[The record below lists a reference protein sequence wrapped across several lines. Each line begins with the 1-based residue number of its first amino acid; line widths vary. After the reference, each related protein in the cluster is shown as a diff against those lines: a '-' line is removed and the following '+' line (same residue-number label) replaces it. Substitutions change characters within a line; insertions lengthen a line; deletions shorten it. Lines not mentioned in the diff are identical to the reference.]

1 MSHLA
6 IATLGIL
13 SVFQSTTAVPLPP
26 SRKTRALLAY
36 LVLATRPQRREHLI
50 DLFWGDGPDDPR
62 GALRWSLSK
71 IRALIDTDRPRVI
84 ADRET
89 VAFDAGEVTIDLH
102 AARQIGPDASVDEIV
117 ACLTALRQPLLA
129 GIDLPDNA
137 AFQAW
142 LVAEREATARLRRTL
157 LQRLVADMPLS
168 HEDRLPWCREWCD
181 ADPFNHEAAARLQT
195 TLRELGRLA
204 DAKRVERD
212 FSAGL
217 CEAGLPR
224 SPARPF
230 EPAPS
235 PEPAPA
241 SVSAPAL
248 GAGTDRMTLHRQ
260 KISFATTDDGVRIAY
275 ASVGDGPPLVKVA
288 NWLNHLELDWDAPVW
303 APLFHDLAQDYRFL
317 RYDGRGNGMS
327 DREVAVIDF
336 DTLVHDLETVVNAA
350 GVDRFPL
357 LGISQGCAVAI
368 EYAARHPER
377 VSHLILWG
385 GFAAGWRVIGTP
397 DVRKERAAILT
408 LVRQG
413 WGRSDPAYRKLVTW
427 QFMPGASAEELDW
440 FDAFQREA
448 VSAENAVRFAN
459 VFADID
465 VRHRLAGVTTP
476 TLVMHGRGDRQI
488 PLAVAGALA
497 AAIPGAEFVTLDT
510 ENHVLLGREPAAA
523 GFVAH
528 IRQFLAEE
536 RRSAD
541 G

>member
-13 SVFQSTTAVPLPP
+13 SVSQSSDAVPLPP

-50 DLFWGDGPDDPR
+50 DLFWSDGPDDPR

-71 IRALIDTDRPRVI
+71 IRALIDTDRPRII

-89 VAFDAGEVTIDLH
+89 VAFDGGEVAIDLH

-142 LVAEREATARLRRTL
+142 LMAEREVVARLRRTL
-157 LQRLVADMPLS
+157 LQRLVGEMPLT
-168 HEDRLPWCREWCD
+168 HEDRLPWCREWCEV
-181 ADPFNHEAAARLQT
+181 DPFNLEAATRLQT
-195 TLRELGRLA
+195 TLRDLGRLA
-204 DAKRVERD
+204 DAKLAERD
-212 FSAGL
+212 FAAALRDAGL
-217 CEAGLPR
+217 
-224 SPARPF
+224 ARPPIGSF

-235 PEPAPA
+235 PAPPTA
-241 SVSAPAL
+241 STPVLVPDPL
-248 GAGTDRMTLHRQ
+248 TDRIVLHRQ
-260 KISFATTDDGVRIAY
+260 RISFGTAGDGVRIAY
-275 ASVGDGPPLVKVA
+275 ASVGEGPPLVKVP

-303 APLFHDLAQDYRFL
+303 APLFHDLARDHRFV

-327 DREVAVIDF
+327 DRDVADISF
-336 DTLVHDLETVVNAA
+336 DAFVRDLEAVVDAA
-350 GVDRFPL
+350 GLDRFPL
-357 LGISQGCAVAI
+357 LGISQGSAIAI

-385 GFAAGWRVIGTP
+385 GFASGWRVTGTP
-397 DVRKERAAILT
+397 DVRKEREAILT

-427 QFMPGASAEELDW
+427 KFMPGASAEELDW
-440 FDAFQREA
+440 FDIFQREA

-465 VRHRLAGVTTP
+465 VRHRLAGVTVP
-476 TLVMHGRGDRQI
+476 TLVMHGRGDRNV
-488 PLAVAGALA
+488 PLAVGSALA

-510 ENHVLLGREPAAA
+510 DNHMLLGREPASAA
-523 GFVAH
+523 FVAH
-528 IRQFLAEE
+528 VHQFLAEE
-536 RRSAD
+536 RGGIDR
-541 G
+541 

>member
-13 SVFQSTTAVPLPP
+13 SVFQSSDAVPLPP

-71 IRALIDTDRPRVI
+71 IRALIDTDRPRII

-89 VAFDAGEVTIDLH
+89 VAFDGGEVAIDLH

-117 ACLTALRQPLLA
+117 TCLTALRQPLLA

-157 LQRLVADMPLS
+157 LQRLVGEMPLT
-168 HEDRLPWCREWCD
+168 HEDRLPWCREWCEV
-181 ADPFNHEAAARLQT
+181 DPFNPEAATRLQT
-195 TLRELGRLA
+195 TLRDLGRLA
-204 DAKRVERD
+204 DVKLAERD
-212 FSAGL
+212 FAAAL
-217 CEAGLPR
+217 REAGL
-224 SPARPF
+224 ARPPIGSF

-235 PEPAPA
+235 APPLTPTP
-241 SVSAPAL
+241 VLVPDAL
-248 GAGTDRMTLHRQ
+248 TDRIILQRQ
-260 KISFATTDDGVRIAY
+260 RISFGTVDDGIRIAY
-275 ASVGDGPPLVKVA
+275 ASVGEGPPLVKVP

-303 APLFHDLAQDYRFL
+303 APLFQDLARDHRFV

-327 DREVAVIDF
+327 DHDVADISF
-336 DTLVHDLETVVNAA
+336 DAFVRDLEAVVDAA
-350 GVDRFPL
+350 GLERFPL
-357 LGISQGCAVAI
+357 LGISQGSSIAI

-385 GFAAGWRVIGTP
+385 SFASGWRVTGTP
-397 DVRKERAAILT
+397 DVRKEREAILT

-427 QFMPGASAEELDW
+427 KFMPGASAEELDW
-440 FDAFQREA
+440 FDIFQREA

-465 VRHRLAGVTTP
+465 VRHRLASVTVP
-476 TLVMHGRGDRQI
+476 TLVMHGRGDRNV
-488 PLAVAGALA
+488 PLTVGSALA

-510 ENHVLLGREPAAA
+510 DNHMLLGREPASAA
-523 GFVAH
+523 FVAH
-528 IRQFLAEE
+528 VRQFLAEE
-536 RRSAD
+536 RGGIDR
-541 G
+541 

>member
-13 SVFQSTTAVPLPP
+13 SVFQSSDAVPLPP

-71 IRALIDTDRPRVI
+71 IRALIDTDRPRII

-89 VAFDAGEVTIDLH
+89 VAFDVAEVAIDLH

-117 ACLTALRQPLLA
+117 TCLTALRQPLLA

-157 LQRLVADMPLS
+157 LQRFVGEMPLT
-168 HEDRLPWCREWCD
+168 HEDRLPWCREWCEV
-181 ADPFNHEAAARLQT
+181 DPFNSEAATRLQT
-195 TLRELGRLA
+195 TLRDLGRLA
-204 DAKRVERD
+204 DAKLAERD
-212 FSAGL
+212 FATAL
-217 CEAGLPR
+217 REAGL
-224 SPARPF
+224 ARPSIGSF
-230 EPAPS
+230 ERAPS
-235 PEPAPA
+235 PAPPTA
-241 SVSAPAL
+241 STPVLVPDAL
-248 GAGTDRMTLHRQ
+248 TDRIILQRQ
-260 KISFATTDDGVRIAY
+260 KISFGTADDGVRIAY
-275 ASVGDGPPLVKVA
+275 ASVGEGPPLVKVP

-303 APLFHDLAQDYRFL
+303 APLFHNLARDHRFV

-327 DREVAVIDF
+327 DRDVADISF
-336 DTLVHDLETVVNAA
+336 DAFVRDLETVVDAA
-350 GVDRFPL
+350 GLERFPL
-357 LGISQGCAVAI
+357 LGISQGSAIAI

-385 GFAAGWRVIGTP
+385 GFASGWRVTGTP
-397 DVRKERAAILT
+397 DVRKEREAILT

-427 QFMPGASAEELDW
+427 KFMPGASAEELDW
-440 FDAFQREA
+440 FDVFQREA

-465 VRHRLAGVTTP
+465 VRHRLAGVSVP
-476 TLVMHGRGDRQI
+476 TLVMHGRGDRNV
-488 PLAVAGALA
+488 PLAVGSALA

-510 ENHVLLGREPAAA
+510 DNHMLLGREPASAA
-523 GFVAH
+523 FVAH
-528 IRQFLAEE
+528 VRQFLAEE
-536 RRSAD
+536 RGGIDR
-541 G
+541 